1 MKKLLGIVVLGL
13 LLGGNAYASCYDDM
27 DYSWKFSNYLGNEV
41 AEFHAVNNSNSPM
54 KILSFELLTS
64 NKEVIKKKSL
74 NNELRA
80 FGKLTLTYDQQMSI
94 KLGSGPG
101 IDTNYIPAISLH
113 DVNRSFVKYARVTCS
128 R

>member
-1 MKKLLGIVVLGL
+1 M
-13 LLGGNAYASCYDDM
+13 
-27 DYSWKFSNYLGNEV
+27 
-41 AEFHAVNNSNSPM
+41 
-54 KILSFELLTS
+54 
-64 NKEVIKKKSL
+64 
-74 NNELRA
+74 RA

-113 DVNRSFVKYARVTCS
+113 DVNRSFVKYAKVTCS

>member
-1 MKKLLGIVVLGL
+1 MKKLLGIVVLGFL
-13 LLGGNAYASCYDDM
+13 LSSNAYASCYDDM

-41 AEFHAVNNSNSPM
+41 AEFHAVNNSNSSM

-113 DVNRSFVKYARVTCS
+113 DVNRSFVKYAKVTCS

>member
-1 MKKLLGIVVLGL
+1 
-13 LLGGNAYASCYDDM
+13 M

-113 DVNRSFVKYARVTCS
+113 DVNRSFVKYAKVTCS